1 MRSTAKRDAP
11 TRGQVKRGQAKGQQR
26 SGSRVG
32 AADKSAARILL
43 AIEVVHPRAVQAGRV
58 LRAAARDSAASLRLR
73 GRELSLSLVS
83 DRAIRA
89 LNRDWRGK
97 DRATDVLSF
106 PQQDAAGALI
116 GDVVISLPTA
126 LRQAEAGG
134 WSLARELRRLL
145 AHGLLHCLGHD
156 HVTPAQ
162 AARMAR
168 AERRLLGRD
177 GLVGAALSD
186 AH

>member
-1 MRSTAKRDAP
+1 MKRSA
-11 TRGQVKRGQAKGQQR
+11 VKRSERAT
-26 SGSRVG
+26 
-32 AADKSAARILL
+32 ARIQL
-43 AIEVVHPRAVQAGRV
+43 AIESKHPRAVQAGRI
-58 LRAAARDSAASLRLR
+58 LRAAARDYAALLRLDR
-73 GRELSLSLVS
+73 RELSLSLVS

-106 PQQDAAGALI
+106 PQEDAGGVLI

-156 HVTPAQ
+156 HGTPAQ
-162 AARMAR
+162 ALRMAR

-186 AH
+186 SPPDEW